1 MTTHTSTDRK
11 YVIAYLPL
19 GPSNEH
25 ICSVFDLG
33 DINEDVNTHIK
44 AAVLYYDVS
53 TAKKLLDSIDSFKSL
68 KDCAVMLVE
77 LLAFVRIYS
86 NSKFAV
92 LSEQELLPR
101 LRASYGNDSWS
112 FRQTSLLQ

>member
-1 MTTHTSTDRK
+1 M
-11 YVIAYLPL
+11 PL

-33 DINEDVNTHIK
+33 YINEDVNTHIK